1 MQSPRFI
8 TTLERA
14 LVKLFKEADSE
25 STGELTYREF
35 YDAFKKLDQYNLSD
49 SDLRILLA
57 LADENPNG
65 KITWNDFIPF
75 GINAI
80 QVFLDRNKN
89 RSTSDAQPD
98 KEALRVLL
106 DGEIKKLTQCLQK
119 RFEAFDTNADKKQT
133 GFITF
138 A

>member
-57 LADENPNG
+57 LADENSNG

-89 RSTSDAQPD
+89 RSASDAQP
-98 KEALRVLL
+98 KHSAY
-106 DGEIKKLTQCLQK
+106 CW
-119 RFEAFDTNADKKQT
+119 T
-133 GFITF
+133 GR
-138 A
+138 

>member
-1 MQSPRFI
+1 
-8 TTLERA
+8 
-14 LVKLFKEADSE
+14 
-25 STGELTYREF
+25 
-35 YDAFKKLDQYNLSD
+35 LSD

-57 LADENPNG
+57 LADENANG

-89 RSTSDAQPD
+89 RNISDAQPD

-106 DGEIKKLTQCLQK
+106 DGEIKKLT
-119 RFEAFDTNADKKQT
+119 
-133 GFITF
+133 
-138 A
+138 

>member
-57 LADENPNG
+57 QADENSNG

-89 RSTSDAQPD
+89 RSASDAQPE

-106 DGEIKKLTQCLQK
+106 DGEIKKLT
-119 RFEAFDTNADKKQT
+119 
-133 GFITF
+133 
-138 A
+138 